1 MDLPQK
7 NPVTASIKDPVTASA
22 VSGIEHIMQEMY
34 KKNQDLNDKNKTL
47 ALLRDI
53 DEVVLST
60 VTDPN
65 QISQQVSDLLV
76 KEEFRFV
83 SIFIVKNDEKVMTPI
98 SVSSFSDSDAINNI
112 GKNKFLKLSIPL
124 NDKENVLIRAVQ
136 SKKVQ
141 IVKNLI
147 NIFGPHISEDES
159 NEAQEEMEVKSF
171 IVYPLIIRLEVIGAL
186 IIGITDEEKV
196 ISIEEKALI
205 DRMAGVVGIA
215 LDNSLLYKSIQDAN
229 ERLKQLDKLKD
240 EFVSLASHELRTP
253 MTVIKS
259 YLWLF
264 IDKKKGQLSEKEL
277 GYLQRAYGSTERL
290 INLVNDMLNVSR
302 IESGR
307 LSLELKP
314 IQIVDVL
321 EKQVEELIPR
331 AQQLGLKLKFVKP
344 TYPIPLVNADHERIE
359 QVIINLVGNSLK
371 FTPSGGAINV
381 SIKPQEKDLL
391 ITVIDNG
398 RGMNKEELEKLF
410 RKFGTMGESYL
421 HKQEAQ
427 GTGLGLYLSK
437 KLVEMHNGKMWAT
450 SEGEGKGST
459 FYFTIPFLTH

>member
-7 NPVTASIKDPVTASA
+7 DPISSVSDPATASA
-22 VSGIEHIMQEMY
+22 VTGIEHIMQEMY
-34 KKNQDLNDKNKTL
+34 KKNQDLNDRNKTL
-47 ALLRDI
+47 ALLRHI

-65 QISQQVSDLLV
+65 QIAQQVSDLLV
-76 KEEFRFV
+76 EEEFRFV
-83 SIFIVKNDEKVMTPI
+83 NICIVKQEEKIIIPI
-98 SVSSFSDSDAINNI
+98 AISSFAKSEAINDI
-112 GKNKFLKLSIPL
+112 GKNKFLKLSIDL
-124 NDKENVLIRAVQ
+124 AEKENVLVKTIQ

-141 IVKNLI
+141 IVKSLQD
-147 NIFGPHISEDES
+147 IFGSNISEEES
-159 NEAQEEMEVKSF
+159 REAQEEMGVKSI
-171 IVYPLIIRLEVIGAL
+171 IVYPLIVRLDVIGTL
-186 IIGITDEEKV
+186 TIGITDEEN
-196 ISIEEKALI
+196 SITIEKKALI

-215 LDNSLLYKSIQDAN
+215 LDNSLLYRSIQEAN

-253 MTVIKS
+253 MTIIKS

-264 IDKKKGQLSEKEL
+264 MDKKKGQLNEKEMS
-277 GYLQRAYGSTERL
+277 YLTRAYSSTERL

-307 LSLELKP
+307 LSLELRP
-314 IQIVDVL
+314 IQIKDVL
-321 EKQVEELIPR
+321 EKQVEELVPR
-331 AQQLGLKLKFVKP
+331 AQQLGLKLTFEKP
-344 TYPIPLVNADHERIE
+344 SYPVPLVNADHERIE

-371 FTPSGGAINV
+371 FTPSGGTINV
-381 SIKPQEKDLL
+381 SIKPEEKDLL
-391 ITVIDNG
+391 VTVVDTG
-398 RGMNKEELEKLF
+398 RGMNKEDQEKLF

-437 KLVEMHNGKMWAT
+437 LLVEMHGGKMWAE
-450 SEGEGKGST
+450 SKGEGKGAT
-459 FYFTIPFLTH
+459 FNFTLPFLTH

>member
-7 NPVTASIKDPVTASA
+7 KKSISNSNDTKSVQ
-22 VSGIEHIMQEMY
+22 VSTIEHIMQEMY
-34 KKNQDLNDKNKTL
+34 KKNQELNDRNKTL
-47 ALLRDI
+47 ALLRNI
-53 DEVVLST
+53 DEIVLSA
-60 VTDPN
+60 VTDIN
-65 QISQQVSDLLV
+65 QVGQKVSDLLV
-76 KEEFRFV
+76 KEEFKFV
-83 SIFIVKNDEKVMTPI
+83 AIHITNTSEKKLFPI
-98 SVSSFSDSDAINNI
+98 SLSLSSNNFKEDVVS
-112 GKNKFLKLSIPL
+112 KFLSTSISM
-124 NDKENVLIRAVQ
+124 NEKENILVKTIEK
-136 SKKVQ
+136 KKVQ
-141 IVKNLI
+141 ITTNLVDVM
-147 NIFGPHISEDES
+147 GES
-159 NEAQEEMEVKSF
+159 LSLDSSKDIQGEGGIKT
-171 IVYPLIIRLEVIGAL
+171 IITYPLLIRLEVMGTLTIGLSEAERDL
-186 IIGITDEEKV
+186 TKEK
-196 ISIEEKALI
+196 KALI
-205 DRMAGVVGIA
+205 DRLAGVVGIA

-264 IDKKKGQLSEKEL
+264 IDKKKGQLTEKEL

-321 EKQVEELIPR
+321 EKQIEELIPR

-344 TYPIPLVNADHERIE
+344 SYPMPLVYADHERIE

-371 FTPSGGAINV
+371 FTPTGGSISVN
-381 SIKPQEKDLL
+381 IKPQEKDLL
-391 ITVIDNG
+391 VTVTDTG
-398 RGMNKEELEKLF
+398 RGMNKEDLEKLF

-437 KLVEMHNGKMWAT
+437 KLVEMHKGKMWAT
-450 SEGEGKGST
+450 SEGEGKGAA
-459 FYFTIPFLTH
+459 FNFTLPFLTH

>member
-7 NPVTASIKDPVTASA
+7 DPISSVSDPATASA
-22 VSGIEHIMQEMY
+22 VTGIEHIMQEMY
-34 KKNQDLNDKNKTL
+34 KKNQDLNDRNKTL
-47 ALLRDI
+47 ALLRHI

-65 QISQQVSDLLV
+65 QIAQQVSDLLV
-76 KEEFRFV
+76 EEEFRFV
-83 SIFIVKNDEKVMTPI
+83 NICIVKQEEKIIIPI
-98 SVSSFSDSDAINNI
+98 AISSFAKSEAINDI
-112 GKNKFLKLSIPL
+112 GKNKFLKLSIDL
-124 NDKENVLIRAVQ
+124 AEKENVLVKTIQ

-141 IVKNLI
+141 IVKSLQD
-147 NIFGPHISEDES
+147 IFGSNISEEES
-159 NEAQEEMEVKSF
+159 REAQEEMGVKSI
-171 IVYPLIIRLEVIGAL
+171 IVYPLIVRLDVIGTL
-186 IIGITDEEKV
+186 TIGITDEEN
-196 ISIEEKALI
+196 SITIEKKALI

-215 LDNSLLYKSIQDAN
+215 LDNSLLYRSIQEAN

-253 MTVIKS
+253 MTIIKS

-264 IDKKKGQLSEKEL
+264 MDKKKNQLNEKEMS
-277 GYLQRAYGSTERL
+277 YLTRAYSSTERL

-314 IQIVDVL
+314 IQITEVI
-321 EKQVEELIPR
+321 EKQVEELVPR
-331 AQQLGLKLKFVKP
+331 AQQLGLKLSFAKP
-344 TYPIPLVNADHERIE
+344 PYPVPQVNADHERIE

-371 FTPSGGAINV
+371 FTPSGGSINV
-381 SIKPQEKDLL
+381 SIKPEEKDLL
-391 ITVIDNG
+391 VTVVDNG
-398 RGMNKEELEKLF
+398 RGMNKEDQEKLF

-437 KLVEMHNGKMWAT
+437 LLVEMHGGKMWAE
-450 SEGEGKGST
+450 SKGEGKGAT
-459 FYFTIPFLTH
+459 FNFTLPFLTH